1 MGSKKGVWAL
11 LMSFC
16 FLFLGVRAFGQEKV
30 ELSTMLTKVKPAVVL
45 IVVQVQGEVVLNTP
59 DGPQTLP
66 VEGITSTGSGF
77 IINPRGYLVTNGH
90 VVQLYHENNE
100 EQLQDFFLRKALL
113 ENILGAKAKEMS
125 EGQIARQLDL
135 LVRKY
140 RPKAQITI
148 KKDLRVVLSNRK
160 VYPAEVKA
168 YSPPIQPAPGKMAI
182 PGYHYKA
189 EAGKDISILKIE
201 DKDLPI
207 VVLGDSDYVQL
218 GEPVYIVGYPGA
230 VIQHP
235 YLDFQIE
242 PTVTTGTISGVKVD
256 VKGMPV
262 IQTDAPIT
270 WGNSGGPAFNHRG
283 EVIGVATFTSIVRGQ
298 AIQGFNFLV
307 PINTVKEFIRASG
320 VPMGEESLFNRLWE
334 EALELYSR
342 GEFKAALAKLDE
354 VNRLHPNFP
363 DVLKLQKEILRY
375 LHQEEKAP
383 SEKKGTNFVL
393 YIVAAGL
400 LVLVVGGFIFWQK
413 KAPKEEVA
421 APSEA
426 TRVISAEIYGVL
438 VGEEGP
444 VAGKV
449 FKIGP
454 KGLKIG
460 RDPAKNEVVIPDD
473 RISREHAWVGPEGE
487 GVIVKDLGSS
497 NGTFVNDTSR
507 RITKQVLK
515 EGDVIILGKGRFA
528 SLKFKQA

>member
-1 MGSKKGVWAL
+1 MDKKRGIFGTIVAL
-11 LMSFC
+11 ML
-16 FLFLGVRAFGQEKV
+16 LFSVCGYCQENV

-45 IVVQVQGEVVLNTP
+45 IVVQVNGEVVLSTP
-59 DGPQTLP
+59 EGPQNLP

-77 IINPRGYLVTNGH
+77 LINPRGYLVTNGH

-113 ENILGAKAKEMS
+113 ENFLGTKAKEMS
-125 EGQIARQLDL
+125 EAQIARKLDL

-140 RPKAQITI
+140 RPKSQVTI
-148 KKDLRVVLSNRK
+148 KKDLKVVLSNRK

-168 YSPPIQPAPGKMAI
+168 YSPPIQPAPGKMAV

-207 VVLGDSDYVQL
+207 VILGDSDYVQL

-235 YLDFQIE
+235 FLGFQIE

-334 EALELYSR
+334 EALELYAR
-342 GEFKAALAKLDE
+342 GDFKAALAKLDE

-375 LHQEEKAP
+375 LHRQNQAP
-383 SEKKGTNFVL
+383 SKGGMKAIYGVL
-393 YIVAAGL
+393 GVIVL
-400 LVLVVGGFIFWQK
+400 ILVVIGGVIFWQK
-413 KAPKEEVA
+413 RAPKEEVT
-421 APSEA
+421 PLSQA
-426 TRVISAEIYGVL
+426 TQVVSAEIYGVL
-438 VGEEGP
+438 MGEEGP
-444 VAGKV
+444 LAGKV

-454 KGLKIG
+454 QGLKIG
-460 RDPAKNEVVIPDD
+460 RDPAKNDIVVPDE
-473 RISREHAWVGPEGE
+473 RVSREHAWIGPEEE
-487 GVIVKDLGSS
+487 GVVVKDLGSS

-507 RITKQVLK
+507 RITKQALK
-515 EGDVIILGKGRFA
+515 EGDIIILGKGRFA
-528 SLKFKQA
+528 SFKFKQA